1 MQVRKAVIPAAGFGT
16 RFLPATKAQPKEMI
30 PVVDTPVIQ
39 YIVEEAV
46 ASGIEDIILV
56 VGSGKRAIEE
66 HFGRAFDLEQRLKSK
81 GDDATLAKLKAIT
94 DMANIHY
101 VWQHEQLGLG
111 HAVLQ
116 ARAFVGDEPFAVL
129 LGDTIARG
137 PRPVTQQLLDVYA
150 TYGEAVIG
158 VEEIERE
165 QVFRYGVVAGT
176 EIAPDTF
183 KITEMV
189 EKPAVEEAPS
199 SMVIAGRYVLPAGL
213 FEALERTPRG
223 KGNEIQLT
231 DAIKILLETRDGY
244 ALRFDGTRYDVGNK
258 LDFVKT
264 NLLFALER
272 DDMRDE
278 LVAFVRGLGL

>member
-1 MQVRKAVIPAAGFGT
+1 MKVRKAVIPAAGFGT

-39 YIVEEAV
+39 YIIEEAV
-46 ASGIEDIILV
+46 ASGIEDILLV
-56 VGSGKRAIEE
+56 VGKGKRAIEE
-66 HFGRAFDLEQRLKSK
+66 HFSRSSDLEHRLEEK
-81 GDDATLAKLKAIT
+81 GDDETLAQLRAIT
-94 DMANIHY
+94 EMANIHY
-101 VWQHEQLGLG
+101 VWQHEQHGLG
-111 HAVLQ
+111 HAVMQ
-116 ARAFVGDEPFAVL
+116 ARAFVGNEPFAVM

-137 PRPVTQQLLDVYA
+137 SKPVTQQLLEVYA
-150 TYGEAVIG
+150 AHGETVIG
-158 VEEIERE
+158 VEEIDRS

-176 EIAPDTF
+176 EISPDTF

-199 SMVIAGRYVLPAGL
+199 SMVIAGRYVLPAEI

-231 DAIKILLETRDGY
+231 DAIKVLLASRDGY
-244 ALRFDGTRYDVGNK
+244 ALRFDGTRFDVGNK

-264 NLLFALER
+264 NLLFGLER
-272 DDMRDE
+272 DDMREE
-278 LVAFVRGLGL
+278 LVAFIREQGF